1 MIVFW
6 VAAALLSVAVA
17 VLIVLR
23 AARAADRLPAVDP
36 TLAVYRRQLSEI
48 DDLADRGLLV
58 QTERRSARTEAA
70 RRLLAAADAPSPPV
84 ESGRNR
90 LLVIALAGAAPLI
103 ALGLYIAVGS
113 PQTPDQP
120 FAQRLKAWRA
130 DPDSLDP
137 QRMAAV
143 LQQVHAEHPRD
154 PAPLVYL
161 SRADLAAGDFVGA
174 EQAARQ
180 AIALKPGRAE

>member
-48 DDLADRGLLV
+48 DDLADRGLLA

-70 RRLLAAADAPSPPV
+70 RRLLTALHTHAPV
-84 ESGRNR
+84 R
-90 LLVIALAGAAPLI
+90 AP
-103 ALGLYIAVGS
+103 
-113 PQTPDQP
+113 
-120 FAQRLKAWRA
+120 RR
-130 DPDSLDP
+130 
-137 QRMAAV
+137 
-143 LQQVHAEHPRD
+143 
-154 PAPLVYL
+154 
-161 SRADLAAGDFVGA
+161 
-174 EQAARQ
+174 
-180 AIALKPGRAE
+180 